1 MQMRGRYT
9 SCEEQRPT
17 PSSVTGIS
25 KASGGCRG
33 LLLGVS
39 AVVSGIVP
47 VFGWAQQSLP
57 AAGVSEP
64 RAAASLPATAEGLI
78 KLDVV
83 VTDKSGKSVAGL
95 ESKDFTLLDNGQPQ
109 KIVSFRA
116 VDGRTAQ
123 SEPTVEVILVV
134 DTLNL
139 QSHEIPLAIGEAEKF
154 LRRNNGH
161 LTQPVSLYLLSS
173 TLPPSMLNPGTSA
186 PRLSSMDQP
195 STDGNALANAIARGG
210 DLPVIHKI
218 PSFHV
223 DRSFGIK
230 VSGTGHQGINPS
242 LSSLGSIVLT
252 ERRRPGRKLLF
263 WISPGWHV
271 WDNAFDE
278 LTEFSTRLR
287 EARIAL
293 WSWPYPDRDLS
304 YQGFLAPVR
313 SAKSV
318 VPEHL
323 GLNVLAVQSGGG
335 LLNTSSELGAMIG
348 KCVEDE
354 SVFYTLTFDP
364 PLTNQVDDYH
374 DLKVVVGQGDL
385 AARTSTGYYNEP
397 PYQDHPST
405 ARRVTVAEL
414 EKMLENAHG
423 RKDNEVAQELAGVEL
438 TERMSSAKLS
448 AWKGQLQGERS
459 KAALVAVAD
468 RSVFLSAPAA
478 EIPATAMPNPATR
491 RQILSRT
498 IDYLSK
504 TIVKLPDFFATRTT
518 VQYDEPSQ
526 KDDEEWKAV
535 MSDQSLHV
543 TETFNTTV
551 TYRNG
556 KEVVDT
562 EARKGKKMNARER
575 GLDTQGTFGPI
586 LAMVFAGASGKH
598 SEFAWSHWEQ
608 GADGA
613 MAVFRYAI
621 PQDASRFEVGFCC
634 LADPDGT
641 IPFRKTAAYH
651 GEITI
656 DPASGAIL
664 RLTVEANL
672 EPRLA
677 MLSSGIMVEY
687 GSVVIGDKTYLCP
700 IRSVSISRQRTVKLL
715 KEWGESFGVYGRFET
730 ILNDVAFGSY
740 HVFRAQSRILPDDSL
755 TPK

>member
-740 HVFRAQSRILPDDSL
+740 HVFRAQSRILPEETSK
-755 TPK
+755 PE